1 MTKDFYIKQI
11 NEMARK
17 AEQLDE
23 HTLKCLYTY
32 MKCYT
37 EE

>member
-11 NEMARK
+11 NEMLRNVK
-17 AEQLDE
+17 YFDE
-23 HTLKCLYTY
+23 HTLRCLYTY
-32 MKCYT
+32 IKCYT